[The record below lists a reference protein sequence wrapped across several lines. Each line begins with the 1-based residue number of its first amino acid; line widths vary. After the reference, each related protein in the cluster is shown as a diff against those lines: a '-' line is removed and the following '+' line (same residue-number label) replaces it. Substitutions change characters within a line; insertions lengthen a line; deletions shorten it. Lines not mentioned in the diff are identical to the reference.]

1 MTAAAAAV
9 VVVVVV
15 AAAVAAVVV
24 VVTVMAVAAVVLVLV
39 LVVVVL
45 VVVILV
51 VLVVVVVVLL
61 QVLLQLCRIEDWVAV
76 ASAAIPRAL
85 WSGWDHGEAAAGELI
100 VQVGAL
106 GHESRK
112 VKAITTRFCTNG
124 NLNTVVLSNGVFV

>member
-1 MTAAAAAV
+1 MQLQRAKWAQNTPQ
-9 VVVVVV
+9 
-15 AAAVAAVVV
+15 
-24 VVTVMAVAAVVLVLV
+24 
-39 LVVVVL
+39 
-45 VVVILV
+45 
-51 VLVVVVVVLL
+51 LL
-61 QVLLQLCRIEDWVAV
+61 QANTDSGSAWDPTGADWHSDQGWVAV
-76 ASAAIPRAL
+76 ASPAKPRAL